1 MISQMWTD
9 LKTQKLW
16 DSRFL
21 LCGWRK
27 MKDQE
32 AEKNSASMQ
41 DEGHRQDTDC
51 LGPAAFNSWVQ
62 VLLIPLGVP

>member
-1 MISQMWTD
+1 
-9 LKTQKLW
+9 
-16 DSRFL
+16 
-21 LCGWRK
+21 